1 MGSKINPRVAA
12 RLRRKKRIRKKVFG
26 TALRPRLCVYRSL
39 KHTYAQIIDDERGM
53 TLVAA
58 STLSPE
64 LKGQIESISG
74 KVAAA
79 KLVGQLIGKKA
90 LEKGINKV
98 VFDRNGYLYHGR
110 VQALADGA
118 REAGLDF

>member
-39 KHTYAQIIDDERGM
+39 KHIYAQIIDDERGM